1 MKMGT
6 MLFQIDSIQS
16 QSLESLHA
24 YGNKVILG

>member
-6 MLFQIDSIQS
+6 MLFQIDSI